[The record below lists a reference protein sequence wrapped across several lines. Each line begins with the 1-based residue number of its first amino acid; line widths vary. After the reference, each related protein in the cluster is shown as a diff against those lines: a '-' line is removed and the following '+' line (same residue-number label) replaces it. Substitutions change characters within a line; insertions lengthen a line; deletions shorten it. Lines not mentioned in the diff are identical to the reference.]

1 MPVTQAPDRSQP
13 ASERAGF
20 ANNRIDFRLR
30 HRVLPAV
37 MVVQLTAVIATTVVA
52 AAGPRIASDLG
63 ALSLYPWIFSAY
75 TITTAAFGPVVGK
88 LSDLIGRRSFY
99 VIGTSL
105 FVLGSVGGAL
115 AVNMPELIAARAM
128 AGAGGGALSALTG
141 LTVADLYPPRQRARW
156 LAATVGVYGA
166 GSLIGPSIGGL
177 VTDLWSWRWI
187 FAGSIVAPL
196 IATVLIVPLLPA
208 GRRMRGLGIDVA
220 GLALFLVAVTA
231 LLVAVTWAEDDSG
244 RTWTPR
250 VIAALA
256 LTVVGAGAL
265 LYREARTDRPFI
277 SLPMFKLPV
286 FTISIAISFTVS
298 VIFFAAIA
306 YLPLYVQVVLGE
318 GAAAS
323 GALLIPMMGP
333 FIVGGVGGGQLIARS
348 GRYRSLV
355 ITGCGLIL
363 VGTATFVV
371 EPQGIGLF
379 VGLGLL
385 GLGAGAVFPVL
396 SLVVQSAFPYRSMGA
411 AHSLRQLFTSLAPAI
426 GIPLMGLFVF
436 HGSHLLTL
444 ALGAAERA
452 SLAQGLHD
460 LFAGLVVLAALTLA
474 MATALPTIQLRSSF
488 DEES

>member
-1 MPVTQAPDRSQP
+1 VTQAPDRSQP
-13 ASERAGF
+13 VPESTGF
-20 ANNRIDFRLR
+20 ASNRIDFALR

-63 ALSLYPWIFSAY
+63 GLSLYPWIFSAY

-99 VIGTSL
+99 VIGTAL
-105 FVLGSVGGAL
+105 FVAGSVGGAL
-115 AVNMPELIAARAM
+115 AANMPELIAARAM

-187 FAGSIVAPL
+187 FAGSIVAPV
-196 IATVLIVPLLPA
+196 IATALIVPLLPV

-220 GLALFLVAVTA
+220 GLGLFLVSVTA
-231 LLVAVTWAEDDSG
+231 LLVGVTWAEDDIG
-244 RTWTPR
+244 WTPR

-256 LTVVGAGAL
+256 VTVVGACAL
-265 LYREARTDRPFI
+265 LYREARTERPFI
-277 SLPMFKLPV
+277 SLPMLKLPV
-286 FTISIAISFTVS
+286 FTIAIAISFTVS

-318 GAAAS
+318 GATAS

-348 GRYRSLV
+348 GRYRWLV
-355 ITGCGLIL
+355 MAGSALIL
-363 VGTATFVV
+363 VGTATLVV
-371 EPQGIGLF
+371 EPQGIGLLL
-379 VGLGLL
+379 GLGLL

-436 HGSHLLTL
+436 HGRDLSTL
-444 ALGAAERA
+444 AMSAVERA
-452 SLAQGLHD
+452 SLARGLHD
-460 LFAGLVVLAALTLA
+460 LFAGLVVLAALTVA
-474 MATALPTIQLRSSF
+474 MAALLPTIQLRSSF
-488 DEES
+488 DDEP